1 MERRLATV
9 LATDVVGYSALMQ
22 RSEADTI
29 SRLKRLRNIVSE
41 LAERH
46 GARVISWAGD
56 GALAEFASPV
66 SAVRGAFELQR
77 ELSAPHNS
85 QEIGLQLR
93 IGIHLAD
100 VVVDGKDLLGDGVNI
115 AARIE
120 AEAEPG
126 GVLVSHAVFEQAKRG
141 AQVRFKPIGHRR
153 FKNIDE
159 AIELYSVEGDLGLHS
174 CMLTKGL
181 PQTQATKPQQRDNG
195 VIVLPFQNRSTDP
208 EQQYFAEGFT
218 EDVITELSRF
228 TELFVISRNAS
239 FSLEERDCSPDTIC
253 GETGVRY
260 AVEGGVRVLGE
271 RVRVSARLFDGS
283 SGAQVWSENYDC
295 EVDELFDVQDDMV
308 AKISAAVAG
317 RVEQQAEK
325 TAREKPTSDMAA
337 YDCLKRG
344 LHHHRIGG
352 VTRENAETA
361 MKWLKKALEKDPTF
375 GRAQAWLAC
384 AVATRD
390 EWLGIKDDDLY
401 WEMGRRALELD
412 SNDAEVHRIMG
423 SLSLYKEDF
432 DNALYHYSRA
442 LEITPNHAYIVA
454 HAGNVHNYLGDGEK
468 GLVFQRRAEAL
479 DPYLPEYCR
488 EVGVI
493 AHYTLRDWEA
503 CFQAATAFPRLT
515 RRAAA
520 YRAAA
525 ALHLDDTERLKRAI
539 RRLATIDPE
548 FDLEGFLSIERF
560 QDSQRNEQLREEMSQ
575 VLGFMNE
582 GLLHA
587 VV

>member
-22 RSEADTI
+22 RSEADTVK
-29 SRLKRLRNIVSE
+29 RLKRLRDIVSD

-56 GALAEFASPV
+56 GALAEFTSPV

-77 ELSAPHNS
+77 ELSAPHNA

-100 VVVDGKDLLGDGVNI
+100 VIVDGKDLLGDGVNI
-115 AARIE
+115 AARIQ

-126 GVLVSHAVFEQAKRG
+126 GVLVSSAVFEQAKRG
-141 AQVRFKPIGHRR
+141 AQVRFMPMGHRR
-153 FKNIDE
+153 FKNIED
-159 AIELYSVEGDLGLHS
+159 AIELYAIEGDLGLHS

-181 PQTQATKPQQRDNG
+181 PQSQAAKPQQRDNG
-195 VIVLPFQNRSTDP
+195 VIVLPFQNRNIDP

-239 FSLEERDCSPDTIC
+239 FSLEGRDCAPETIC
-253 GETGVRY
+253 NETGVRY
-260 AVEGGVRVLGE
+260 AVEGGVRVLGN
-271 RVRVSARLFDGS
+271 RVRISAHLFDAAR
-283 SGAQVWSENYDC
+283 GAQVWSENYDC
-295 EVDELFDVQDDMV
+295 DVHELFDVQDDMV

-317 RVEQQAEK
+317 RVERQAEK
-325 TAREKPTSDMAA
+325 SAREKPTEDMAA

-352 VTRENAETA
+352 VTRENAESA
-361 MKWLKKALEKDPTF
+361 IKWFNRALEKDPAF

-390 EWLGIKDDDLY
+390 EWLGIKDEDRY

-412 SNDAEVHRIMG
+412 CNDAEVHRIMG

-432 DNALYHYSRA
+432 DNALYHYTRA

-479 DPYLPEYCR
+479 DPFLPEYCR

-493 AHYTLRDWEA
+493 AHYVLGDWEA
-503 CFQAATAFPRLT
+503 CFQAATAFPRRT

-525 ALHLDDTERLKRAI
+525 ALHLGDPERLNRAI

-548 FDLEGFLSIERF
+548 FDIEGFLSVERF
-560 QDSQRNEQLREEMSQ
+560 QDKRRNEQLREEMYQ
-575 VLGFMNE
+575 VLAIMNN
-582 GLLHA
+582 GLLRA

>member
-29 SRLKRLRNIVSE
+29 SRLKRLRKIVKE
-41 LAERH
+41 LADHH
-46 GARVISWAGD
+46 GARVISWFGD
-56 GALAEFASPV
+56 GAIAEFNSPV

-77 ELSAPHNS
+77 ELSAPHNA

-100 VVVDGKDLLGDGVNI
+100 VIVDGEDLLGDGVNI

-126 GVLVSHAVFEQAKRG
+126 GVWVSQAVFEQAKRG
-141 AQVRFKPIGHRR
+141 AQVRFKSLGPRKL
-153 FKNIDE
+153 KNIE
-159 AIELYSVEGDLGLHS
+159 EVVELYSIEGDLGLHS
-174 CMLTKGL
+174 FMRTQGV
-181 PQTQATKPQQRDNG
+181 PQTPDAEPMQRENG
-195 VIVLPFQNRSTDP
+195 VIVLPFQNRSMDQ
-208 EQQYFAEGFT
+208 EQRYFAEGLT
-218 EDVITELSRF
+218 EDLITELSRF
-228 TELFVISRNAS
+228 KELFVISRNTS
-239 FSLEERDCSPDTIC
+239 FSLEEREASPEIVCS
-253 GETGVRY
+253 ETGVRY
-260 AVEGGVRVLGE
+260 AVEGGVRVFGG
-271 RVRVSARLFDGS
+271 RVRISARLYDGVN
-283 SGAQVWSENYDC
+283 GAQVWSENYDC
-295 EVDELFDVQDDMV
+295 NLEDLFGVQDDMV

-317 RVEQQAEK
+317 RVELDAEK
-325 TAREKPTSDMAA
+325 SAKTKPTSDMIA

-344 LHHHRIGG
+344 LHYHRIGG
-352 VTRENAETA
+352 VTRENSEKAI
-361 MKWLKKALEKDPTF
+361 KWLKKALEKDPKL

-390 EWLGIKDDDLY
+390 EWLGVKDDDLY

-412 SNDAEVHRIMG
+412 GNDAEVHRIMG

-432 DNALYHYSRA
+432 DNALYHYTRA

-454 HAGNVHNYLGDGEK
+454 HAGNVHNYIGDGET
-468 GLVFQRRAEAL
+468 GLEFQRRAEAL
-479 DPYLPEYCR
+479 DPFLPEYCR

-493 AHYTLRDWEA
+493 AHYVLGNWEA
-503 CFQAATAFPRLT
+503 CFQAATAFPRIT

-525 ALHLDDTERLKRAI
+525 ALHLDDPTRLHRAV
-539 RRLATIDPE
+539 RRLVTVDSD
-548 FDLEGFLSIERF
+548 FDAEVFVSVERF
-560 QDSQRNEQLREEMSQ
+560 QDNRRNEQLQKEMRRVS
-575 VLGFMNE
+575 VLINKVS
-582 GLLHA
+582 LLA
-587 VV
+587 VG